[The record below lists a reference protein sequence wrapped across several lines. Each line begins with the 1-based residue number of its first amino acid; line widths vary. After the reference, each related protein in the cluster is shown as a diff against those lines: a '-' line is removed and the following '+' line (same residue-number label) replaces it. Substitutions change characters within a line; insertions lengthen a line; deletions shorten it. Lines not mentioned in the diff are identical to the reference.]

1 MRFIELSLGFLLR
14 FNSSLQLFLG
24 LSMLLD
30 PFGQLTSRRVNG
42 HDPLVG
48 LVLLGL
54 GLLMNLSR
62 SILSPADHQVS
73 LADGLHLQI
82 ISFESSG
89 FESLLSVV
97 KLSLRGCSILCGL
110 FSKLNDIRCRTRE
123 IDDLA
128 SPCFGFRQSLN
139 ALSQLDWISQQRERL
154 QRVVARGEV
163 STHCHVVS
171 P

>member
-14 FNSSLQLFLG
+14 FDSSLQLFLG

-30 PFGQLTSRRVNG
+30 PISQLTSRRVNG

-54 GLLMNLSR
+54 DLLMNLSR
-62 SILSPADHQVS
+62 SILSTADHQVS

-97 KLSLRGCSILCGL
+97 KLSLRGCSILNGL
-110 FSKLNDIRCRTRE
+110 FSKLND
-123 IDDLA
+123 
-128 SPCFGFRQSLN
+128 
-139 ALSQLDWISQQRERL
+139 
-154 QRVVARGEV
+154 V
-163 STHCHVVS
+163 
-171 P
+171 